1 MPALGWATPFALVL
15 RGHMPRM
22 GWGIAPGLAVAV
34 LGLVC
39 GSGCGGGDQ
48 PTDPGPPA
56 TESWTLGAESAYPV
70 DALSE
75 VTVVDTVTVGDTEY
89 AVHSV
94 PDPAAGTVGNYLAGY
109 TWYDAAGQ
117 VIKQQA
123 PGQRAF
129 SKTQY
134 DGLGRATKQLVGYD
148 LSEIPGA
155 TLSSSSSSSS
165 IWPTCLSCSTM
176 TSW

>member
-1 MPALGWATPFALVL
+1 MYTRYHFNNLDQVIKVEATTSNPHADLLLSREESSFDEAGRVY
-15 RGHMPRM
+15 
-22 GWGIAPGLAVAV
+22 
-34 LGLVC
+34 
-39 GSGCGGGDQ
+39 
-48 PTDPGPPA
+48 A
-56 TESWTLGAESAYPV
+56 TRR
-70 DALSE
+70 
-75 VTVVDTVTVGDTEY
+75 Y
-89 AVHSV
+89 AV
-94 PDPAAGTVGNYLAGY
+94 DPAAGTVGNYLAGY

-165 IWPTCLSCSTM
+165 SSGAAASYLGRDECRRGHDSRTNRIPVRRGG
-176 TSW
+176 